1 MVSTLEETLT
11 PGPASPP
18 SRPGVSLT
26 DILLLTTATIWGFN
40 YVVVKYGTDVMA
52 PLAYN
57 GVRVAFGAVVL
68 AVLVLLRPHER
79 VSRRDVLTLLGLG
92 VLGNCAYQLLFIE
105 GVARTR
111 AGTAALVLAAAP
123 AFIALMGRALGIE
136 RINRKGVA
144 GIALSL
150 AGIALV
156 TFGRGAARGGA
167 TGAAGGSTLAGN
179 LLMLAGTVCWSLFTV
194 LLQPYTHRMS
204 LAMIS
209 AITMIGGAVPL
220 VALSLPSITATD
232 WERIGPLTWAAIAY
246 SGALSLGVA
255 YLFWYRGVRVL
266 GPTRT
271 AISSNLQPVIAL
283 LVAWPLLHEVPTLWQ
298 GAGAATII
306 AGVLLTRS

>member
-1 MVSTLEETLT
+1 MVSTLEKTLT
-11 PGPASPP
+11 PGPEAPP
-18 SRPGVSLT
+18 ARPGVSLT
-26 DILLLTTATIWGFN
+26 DILLLATATIWGLN

-68 AVLVLLRPHER
+68 AIVVLLRRHER
-79 VSRRDVLTLLGLG
+79 VGRHDVLALLGLG

-111 AGTAALVLAAAP
+111 AGTAALVLASAP
-123 AFIALMGRALGIE
+123 AFIALLGRLLGTE
-136 RINRKGVA
+136 HINRRGTA

-156 TFGRGAARGGA
+156 TFGRADGRAGGG
-167 TGAAGGSTLAGN
+167 GAAGGSALVGN
-179 LLMLAGTVCWSLFTV
+179 LLMLAGTICWSLFTV

-220 VALSLPSITATD
+220 LALSLPSIAATP
-232 WERIGPLTWAAIAY
+232 WSRIGPLAWAAIAY

-271 AISSNLQPVIAL
+271 AIYSNLQPVIAL